1 LAITIIL
8 AVLVG
13 VVVYAYEER
22 WGRFAYF
29 VGEAIAAI
37 LVIGLTP
44 ISAGAKAVAP
54 KRGVVATIVA
64 FWYGGSRRSR
74 EHQHRIELLKAP
86 DD

>member
-1 LAITIIL
+1 MRTLTMILAITIML

-37 LVIGLTP
+37 LVIGL
-44 ISAGAKAVAP
+44 ISWSVY
-54 KRGVVATIVA
+54 KRGRKSS
-64 FWYGGSRRSR
+64 GR
-74 EHQHRIELLKAP
+74 
-86 DD
+86 